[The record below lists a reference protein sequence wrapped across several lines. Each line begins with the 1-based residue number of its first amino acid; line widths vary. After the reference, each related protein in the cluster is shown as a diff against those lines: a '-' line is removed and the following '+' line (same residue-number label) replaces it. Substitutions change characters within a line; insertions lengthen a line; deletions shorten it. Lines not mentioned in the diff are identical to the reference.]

1 MRAWRHIPKELG
13 RRTWMSTAGIE
24 RAHRAILFPGQGSQ
38 YVGMGKDLYSL
49 YPRSAKL
56 VFEEAD
62 EALKYSLSQLI
73 FEGKQEELKV
83 TENAQPAILT
93 TSIAILRALE
103 IEFGFDISKS
113 SNHVLGH
120 SLGEYTALVATKAL
134 SLADAVRLVRLRG
147 EVMTQAVADK
157 QGKTA
162 MSALVVRKDKL
173 AELEKAIEE
182 INQSLPPEELSFQV
196 VISGTTQGVDQA
208 SRTLQQRRFAA
219 RAVDLPV
226 SAPFHCSLMQP
237 AADVMRE
244 ALSKVEIKMPCV
256 DVVSNVTARPYSS
269 AEEIPKLLV
278 EQITAT
284 VQWERSIGYCK
295 GQDVDDFLCFGPGK
309 VLANLLKKEY
319 PLDKIKINMA
329 PVKAASAALSL
340 DTPTVSTKQIRSIK
354 AEAKTTRVV
363 DVARYVHDDP
373 RDFKGRLGYACLN
386 TVLRHQK
393 PPVFCS
399 RTCRLSTAQK
409 NGVEYLQ
416 ELALQNIEDLKKL
429 IQWNEDN
436 HIKFMRISSEVF
448 PLATHEKVGYSIDF
462 AKDALAEVGVLARKY
477 NHRLVLPCFELC
489 CIKWCYDHVSVM
501 FITKKFMLTNLIIKR
516 HMGGVYG
523 DKESAIARFEE
534 QYVKLPEPV
543 KRRLV
548 LENDEFGYSVSDLLP
563 VCKKLKIP
571 IVLDCINPGDIK
583 DLVSVLPEINQIWA
597 ERGIKP
603 KTLPPTTD
611 DVDLMIEAKDKEQA
625 VLELYKL
632 FDLQPVNDESYIPIK
647 GTESTQTK
655 GRKSNKKGAKKIEKE
670 TTDVVESTV
679 EETAEQP
686 ATEELSSTPAMS
698 AALDDIDNEAMVTKV
713 IKKRSKSVAASVT
726 DGSLITEETVEA
738 MEVDNATKFK
748 KGKKE
753 KKKKHNKK

>member
-1 MRAWRHIPKELG
+1 
-13 RRTWMSTAGIE
+13 
-24 RAHRAILFPGQGSQ
+24 
-38 YVGMGKDLYSL
+38 
-49 YPRSAKL
+49 
-56 VFEEAD
+56 
-62 EALKYSLSQLI
+62 
-73 FEGKQEELKV
+73 
-83 TENAQPAILT
+83 
-93 TSIAILRALE
+93 
-103 IEFGFDISKS
+103 
-113 SNHVLGH
+113 
-120 SLGEYTALVATKAL
+120 
-134 SLADAVRLVRLRG
+134 
-147 EVMTQAVADK
+147 
-157 QGKTA
+157 
-162 MSALVVRKDKL
+162 
-173 AELEKAIEE
+173 
-182 INQSLPPEELSFQV
+182 
-196 VISGTTQGVDQA
+196 
-208 SRTLQQRRFAA
+208 
-219 RAVDLPV
+219 
-226 SAPFHCSLMQP
+226 
-237 AADVMRE
+237 
-244 ALSKVEIKMPCV
+244 
-256 DVVSNVTARPYSS
+256 
-269 AEEIPKLLV
+269 
-278 EQITAT
+278 
-284 VQWERSIGYCK
+284 
-295 GQDVDDFLCFGPGK
+295 
-309 VLANLLKKEY
+309 
-319 PLDKIKINMA
+319 MA

-340 DTPTVSTKQIRSIK
+340 DTPTVSTKQIRSVK
-354 AEAKTTRVV
+354 TEAKTTRVV

-399 RTCRLSTAQK
+399 RTCRTAQK

-416 ELALQNIEDLKKL
+416 ELALQNIKDLKKL

-462 AKDALAEVGVLARKY
+462 AKDALAETTHPGQYNQLVSLTPKVVENTIRDLSHHAQMMDYMGLDQDGV
-477 NHRLVLPCFELC
+477 
-489 CIKWCYDHVSVM
+489 M
-501 FITKKFMLTNLIIKR
+501 II

-571 IVLDCINPGDIK
+571 IVLDWHHHYINPGDIK

-647 GTESTQTK
+647 GTELTQTK
-655 GRKSNKKGAKKIEKE
+655 GRKSNKKGAKKIEEE
-670 TTDVVESTV
+670 TTDVVEAIV
-679 EETAEQP
+679 EETVERP
-686 ATEELSSTPAMS
+686 VTEELSSTRKSKRKAIAAMS
-698 AALDDIDNEAMVTKV
+698 TVLDGIDDEAMVIKA
-713 IKKRSKSVAASVT
+713 IKKRSKSVATSVAN
-726 DGSLITEETVEA
+726 GNLITEETVKA
-738 MEVDNATKFK
+738 MEADNETKVK

>member
-49 YPRSAKL
+49 YPRSAKQ

-62 EALKYSLSQLI
+62 EALKYGLSKLI

-182 INQSLPPEELSFQV
+182 INQSLPPGELSFQV

-237 AADVMRE
+237 AADVMQE

-319 PLDKIKINMA
+319 PLDKIKINMT

-340 DTPTVSTKQIRSIK
+340 DTPTVSTKQTRSAK
-354 AEAKTTRVV
+354 TEAKTTRVV

-373 RDFKGRLGYACLN
+373 KDFKGRLGYACLN
-386 TVLRHQK
+386 TILRQQK

-448 PLATHEKVGYSIDF
+448 PLATHEKMGYSIDF

-477 NHRLVLPCFELC
+477 NHRL
-489 CIKWCYDHVSVM
+489 
-501 FITKKFMLTNLIIKR
+501 
-516 HMGGVYG
+516 
-523 DKESAIARFEE
+523 RFEE

-632 FDLQPVNDESYIPIK
+632 FDLQPVNDESYIPVK

-655 GRKSNKKGAKKIEKE
+655 GRKSNKKGVRKIEEE
-670 TTDVVESTV
+670 TTDVVEAIV
-679 EETAEQP
+679 EETVEQP
-686 ATEELSSTPAMS
+686 VTEELSSTRKSKRKAIAAMS
-698 AALDDIDNEAMVTKV
+698 TALDDIDDETMVIKV
-713 IKKRSKSVAASVT
+713 TKKRSKPVATSVA
-726 DGSLITEETVEA
+726 DRSLITEETVKA
-738 MEVDNATKFK
+738 MGVDNETK

-753 KKKKHNKK
+753 KKKKKHNKK